1 MICTRYKLLQV
12 MQRLVQNKK
21 NTNQT
26 MYFCLNMDN
35 CLKQYPEVKLQV
47 DVRGFLH
54 IICPVKHEPED
65 IIPRIVETLGRDN
78 KDLTFSPEV
87 NMRTS
92 SEIWDAE
99 ISLDLRIEYF
109 VKDSSESIPVN
120 GKVSRIF
127 ATLHFPGTIQTI
139 QNIHQIFK
147 VNSAEEAH
155 KMALGHQQCYGYD
168 LSTREDSIVDCE
180 TITGEPDTIKRVVF
194 GKVLTIEDVRNMK
207 DFIAEPICLAM
218 KVFHK
223 DKIVKTRCGNFVAW
237 EKGVEY
243 SE

>member
-1 MICTRYKLLQV
+1 
-12 MQRLVQNKK
+12 
-21 NTNQT
+21 
-26 MYFCLNMDN
+26 MYFYVNLEN
-35 CLKQYPEVKLQV
+35 CRKAYPEIQLNL

-54 IICPVKHEPED
+54 IICPVKHKPED

-87 NMRTS
+87 DVRTS

-109 VKDSSESIPVN
+109 VKDNSESIPVN

-127 ATLHFPGTIQTI
+127 ATLHFPGTIQ
-139 QNIHQIFK
+139 NIHEIFK

-194 GKVLTIEDVRNMK
+194 GKVLTIEDMQNME
-207 DFIAEPICLAM
+207 DFIADHICVAM
-218 KVFHK
+218 EVFDQ

-237 EKGVEY
+237 EEGIEY
-243 SE
+243 ISE